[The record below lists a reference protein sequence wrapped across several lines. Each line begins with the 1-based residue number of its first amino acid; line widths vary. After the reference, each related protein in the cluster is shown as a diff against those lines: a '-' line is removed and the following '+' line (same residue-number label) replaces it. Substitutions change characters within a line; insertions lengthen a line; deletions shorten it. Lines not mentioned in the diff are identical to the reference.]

1 MSHQP
6 ERALTHISL
15 DFLIVKSKLC
25 RNESSAREGIDT
37 SIYCVQLFDHFS
49 VEMSHQPERALTFLR
64 EDLERM
70 SSKFEEMSYFK
81 RQIQ

>member
-1 MSHQP
+1 M
-6 ERALTHISL
+6 
-15 DFLIVKSKLC
+15 
-25 RNESSAREGIDT
+25 ARPVCFVD
-37 SIYCVQLFDHFS
+37 